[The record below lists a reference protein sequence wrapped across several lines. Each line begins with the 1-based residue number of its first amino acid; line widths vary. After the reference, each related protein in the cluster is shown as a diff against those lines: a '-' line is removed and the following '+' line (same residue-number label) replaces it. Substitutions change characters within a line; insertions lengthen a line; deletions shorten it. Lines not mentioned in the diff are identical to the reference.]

1 MAIWQNWCFGHFY
14 HSRIEVLQN
23 CSACLSVSFSLEKKS
38 ERNETKFK
46 TQNPIQTREWN
57 LLGHL
62 ATSRGLQADMLMAIS
77 AAFGQL
83 LALETDNVKHL
94 QEAMTKVLHEM
105 PMSER
110 KGLVQCLVYQKDN
123 LATCL
128 AFPNLGEC
136 LFLKIV
142 GHDRC

>member
-1 MAIWQNWCFGHFY
+1 M
-14 HSRIEVLQN
+14 
-23 CSACLSVSFSLEKKS
+23 SVSFSLERKS
-38 ERNETKFK
+38 ERNERKLK

-136 LFLKIV
+136 YFLK
-142 GHDRC
+142 

>member
-1 MAIWQNWCFGHFY
+1 
-14 HSRIEVLQN
+14 
-23 CSACLSVSFSLEKKS
+23 
-38 ERNETKFK
+38 
-46 TQNPIQTREWN
+46 
-57 LLGHL
+57 
-62 ATSRGLQADMLMAIS
+62 MAIS

-136 LFLKIV
+136 LFLNDRFLRERGIASTPRMEYQVFLCIFQKNLATATLGMDFYLELRALGLKEMGKIALGRWKKRTALLAV
-142 GHDRC
+142 SV

>member
-1 MAIWQNWCFGHFY
+1 MDNNQWFDECLAI
-14 HSRIEVLQN
+14 RLAAE
-23 CSACLSVSFSLEKKS
+23 
-38 ERNETKFK
+38 
-46 TQNPIQTREWN
+46 TREWT

-77 AAFGQL
+77 AAFGHL

-94 QEAMTKVLHEM
+94 QEAMTKVLQEM

-110 KGLVQCLVYQKDN
+110 KGLVQCLVYQRDN

-128 AFPNLGEC
+128 AFPNLGKFQNGSLRAGHV
-136 LFLKIV
+136 LFRVDQVLSGSV
-142 GHDRC
+142 

>member
-1 MAIWQNWCFGHFY
+1 MAI
-14 HSRIEVLQN
+14 RLAAE
-23 CSACLSVSFSLEKKS
+23 
-38 ERNETKFK
+38 
-46 TQNPIQTREWN
+46 TREWS

-83 LALETDNVKHL
+83 LAMETDNVKHL
-94 QEAMTKVLHEM
+94 QEAMAKLLQEM

-128 AFPNLGEC
+128 AFPNLGKN
-136 LFLKIV
+136 LMFFNLSADSSAV
-142 GHDRC
+142 SNGF

>member
-1 MAIWQNWCFGHFY
+1 MALGNLVRLVFW
-14 HSRIEVLQN
+14 SLLSARIEILQN
-23 CSACLSVSFSLEKKS
+23 CSAFWSVTFSLKREY
-38 ERNETKFK
+38 ERKFK

-136 LFLKIV
+136 YSLKKV
-142 GHDRC
+142 GQDRC